1 MQNARKRGH
10 LSQTTRAD
18 GPGMGLT
25 MLSWPRVI
33 RWSGPTK
40 IWKFHPRFFTGK
52 NLSNRTSDPSD
63 RLFWDLSLCCLNMV
77 YQFTIDIPILSRK
90 NWGFTSNPETAWLG
104 APKFGSIR
112 GPGTPRGRR
121 ARPGGPGKIKLISF
135 ETFFK
140 KIWILKIEMSLLM
153 LGFHFQSTVNLK
165 KPHGFSAPQRN
176 PSRAALRHSW
186 SCTYR

>member
-135 ETFFK
+135 ETFFQK
-140 KIWILKIEMSLLM
+140 NMDPEDWNVFVDAWLPFSINSEPQKTSWLFRAS
-153 LGFHFQSTVNLK
+153 K
-165 KPHGFSAPQRN
+165 KPKPRCV
-176 PSRAALRHSW
+176 AA
-186 SCTYR
+186 